1 MEYFHY
7 KVKDQK
13 GQELEGTIS
22 SVDQQKATE
31 ALQARGF
38 KVLNIVSRS
47 QATTG
52 HPIVN
57 QPAAKVPMPAMPTY
71 GLYQYKGTDKQRYFI
86 LGQMS
91 ELLRAGVNPAQGFVT
106 LGQNQGNVGFRKSLE
121 EMAATSTA
129 GGSISEVMRKYPRL
143 YSEHVIGMT
152 QAGEYGGFLPEALDV
167 ASKQAKEAHVFK
179 IWHWFVWLILVLFF
193 VIIPI
198 TLLAGH
204 SFNATF
210 RKTWNGGGG
219 EAVTSNT
226 VVRDMW
232 ADVGQMIKWP
242 IGPYFLL
249 VLGIVVGTLLWLNSD
264 KQKRFRH
271 RLGLRYPSLKK
282 RAKMECFS
290 IFTWAASRLSRAG
303 VSPNSTWEMSCNC
316 IPNIEMREQ
325 MKSAGWQM
333 NEGSKITDAVR
344 NARMLPDEYIS
355 LLSTAELT
363 GTIPGTFER
372 LSNVA
377 RGDYEAQTAKAK
389 MWGCAL
395 GCFWLGVIG
404 PIGLT
409 IIIYFYYDILN
420 VLLKEING

>member
-22 SVDQQKATE
+22 SADQQKATE

-47 QATTG
+47 QMATG
-52 HPIVN
+52 HPVMN
-57 QPAAKVPMPAMPTY
+57 QPAAKVQMPAMPTY
-71 GLYQYKGTDKQRYFI
+71 GLYQYKGGDKGRYFI

-106 LGQNQGNVGFRKSLE
+106 LGQNQGNIGFRKSLE
-121 EMAATSTA
+121 EMAATSTE

-143 YSEHVIGMT
+143 YPEHVIGMT
-152 QAGEYGGFLPEALDV
+152 RAGEFGGFLPEALDV
-167 ASKQAKEAHVFK
+167 ASKQAKEAHTFK
-179 IWHWFVWLILVLFF
+179 IWHWFVWVIVGLFLG
-193 VIIPI
+193 VIPMV
-198 TLLAGH
+198 LLAGH

-210 RKTWNGGGG
+210 RKTWSGSGG
-219 EAVTSNT
+219 ENVTSNT
-226 VVRDMW
+226 VMRDMG
-232 ADVGQMIKWP
+232 ADIVKMLKWP
-242 IGPYFLL
+242 IGPYLL
-249 VLGIVVGTLLWLNSD
+249 LIIAVIVGTMLWLGSD
-264 KQKRFRH
+264 KQKLFRH
-271 RLGLRYPSLKK
+271 RMALKYPSLRK

-303 VSPNSTWEMSCNC
+303 LAPNSTWEMACNC
-316 IPNIEMREQ
+316 VPNLEMRNQ
-325 MKSAGWQM
+325 MMQAGWTM
-333 NEGSKITDAVR
+333 HEGSKITDAVR

-363 GTIPGTFER
+363 GTVPGTFER

-377 RGDYEAQTAKAK
+377 RGDYEMQTAKAK
-389 MWGCAL
+389 TWGCAL
-395 GCFWLGVIG
+395 GCFWFGIIG
-404 PIGLT
+404 PIGMT
-409 IIIYFYYDILN
+409 IIMYYYYDILR
-420 VLLKEING
+420 VLLDEING